1 MERSEAAS
9 QRQAVRSWSCEHKEV
24 QLKTAFSGRV
34 HICGSMGKKG
44 KKKSKHERHAEI
56 SKALRMPGLSEAGPY
71 EGASIPCFAFLL
83 GVLLQ
88 GLTGLMW

>member
-1 MERSEAAS
+1 
-9 QRQAVRSWSCEHKEV
+9 
-24 QLKTAFSGRV
+24 
-34 HICGSMGKKG
+34 MGKKG